1 MEIYVFIG
9 ILQLY
14 PYTFTPLGYM
24 SCEGQ
29 TLSISQYQTLYALI
43 GSTYGGDGR
52 TTFALP
58 NLKGAEPLPQMKYYI
73 AKTVSGEFSAIVERV
88 IESLKAEGF
97 GVLTDI
103 DVKATM
109 KKKLDIDFRDY
120 RILGACNPPLAHQ
133 ALTADDKIGTM
144 LPCNVIVQDL
154 GGGKIEV
161 AAINPA
167 VSMEHVGN
175 PTLNTLA
182 ETVTSKLKR
191 VIATI

>member
-1 MEIYVFIG
+1 
-9 ILQLY
+9 
-14 PYTFTPLGYM
+14 
-24 SCEGQ
+24 
-29 TLSISQYQTLYALI
+29 
-43 GSTYGGDGR
+43 
-52 TTFALP
+52 
-58 NLKGAEPLPQMKYYI
+58 MKYYI
-73 AKTVSGEFSAIVERV
+73 AKIVSGDFAAVV
-88 IESLKAEGF
+88 DLAIESLKAEGF

-144 LPCNVIVQDL
+144 LPCNVIMQDL

-167 VSMEHVGN
+167 FSMEPVGN
-175 PTLNTLA
+175 PTLNTIA
-182 ETVTSKLKR
+182 ESVTGKLKR
-191 VIATI
+191 VIAAI